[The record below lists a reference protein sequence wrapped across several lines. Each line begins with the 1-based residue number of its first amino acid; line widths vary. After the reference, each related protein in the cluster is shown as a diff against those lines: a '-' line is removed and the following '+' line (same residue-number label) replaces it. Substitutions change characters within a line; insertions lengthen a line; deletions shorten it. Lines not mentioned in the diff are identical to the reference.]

1 MKRKKRIDA
10 PFFYSSA
17 TMHCLN
23 KLHSARRGKKSN
35 VQSLE
40 SELTILIDM
49 DKQVFLNSIKNFS
62 TNDAFSLLKKLNG
75 NSCLPGKVFY
85 NDLAASNDFDKANL
99 FNRYFSSVFQ
109 PKATFSTE
117 DLPFGKLVKLSEVE
131 FSLNDIQILLAK
143 VPDSSIAACDGV
155 PPTILNKAADTL
167 STLLYLVFSY
177 VVRTQKWP
185 DTWKCAFVTPVFK
198 KGSRANV
205 ENYRPIS
212 ILPRISLIFEKL
224 LFMYIYGKIKDFT
237 FLMQGS
243 MVFVRN
249 ILR

>member
-1 MKRKKRIDA
+1 
-10 PFFYSSA
+10 
-17 TMHCLN
+17 MHCLN

-49 DKQVFLNSIKNFS
+49 DKQVFLNSVKNFS

-85 NDLAASNDFDKANL
+85 KDLAASNDFDKANL

-109 PKATFSTE
+109 PKPTFSTE

-167 STLLYLVFSY
+167 STLLYLV
-177 VVRTQKWP
+177 R
-185 DTWKCAFVTPVFK
+185 CC
-198 KGSRANV
+198 
-205 ENYRPIS
+205 
-212 ILPRISLIFEKL
+212 
-224 LFMYIYGKIKDFT
+224 
-237 FLMQGS
+237 
-243 MVFVRN
+243 FVRC
-249 ILR
+249 